1 MLRENE
7 ALKKENQKLKSAAN
21 MEWPNKVSNDKIVSS
36 PTIVMTPSL
45 GRPTPANAQYHAP
58 PPDPIHDSSK
68 NILDLRNPGMDSFQ
82 EESRQGEEEQ
92 FEASF

>member
-1 MLRENE
+1 
-7 ALKKENQKLKSAAN
+7 
-21 MEWPNKVSNDKIVSS
+21 MEWLNKVLNDKIGSS
-36 PTIVMTPSL
+36 PTIVMTPRL
-45 GRPTPANAQYHAP
+45 VRPTPANAQYHAP